1 MATGLDPE
9 LQKQYDA
16 LLAQLLQ
23 QSGAGG
29 LLGFNQPQP
38 QQGPISPT
46 NAGQAI
52 SNPGVFQNPVSGN
65 LAPSY
70 GPQGVIFPGGSP
82 FPVDPGPAKLQNTM
96 VGLRDLLASPIGQQA
111 LAALKKKL
119 G

>member
-1 MATGLDPE
+1 MANNDEQVKAFYAFLD
-9 LQKQYDA
+9 KFM
-16 LLAQLLQ
+16 Q

-29 LLGFNQPQP
+29 LMGFDQPQG
-38 QQGPISPT
+38 QQGPFNPM
-46 NAGQAI
+46 NAGQAV
-52 SNPGVFQNPVSGN
+52 SNPGVFANPVGGN